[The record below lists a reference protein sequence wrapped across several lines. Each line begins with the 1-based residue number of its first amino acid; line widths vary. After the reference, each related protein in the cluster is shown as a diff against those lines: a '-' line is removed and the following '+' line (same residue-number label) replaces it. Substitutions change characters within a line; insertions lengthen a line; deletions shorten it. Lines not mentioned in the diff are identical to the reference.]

1 MKTTGHQT
9 FNVIPGQGVP
19 AAASNDRSIGVMLI
33 DAGKINAEDTER
45 VLRYSRER
53 SMLFGDAAI
62 ALRLVTENDIQQVLA
77 RQFDYAY
84 LQPGQSNVSPE
95 VIAAWS
101 PFSPQVEGLRAL
113 RSQLLLRWFT
123 GSPDQKMLAVV
134 SAARG
139 DGRTHVAANLA
150 VVFSQMG
157 ERTLLVDADLRNPRQ
172 HELFSVGNGAGVSTM
187 LAQRT
192 GLESIHRVPGFV
204 DLSVLAAGPTPPN
217 PSELLGRSAFGALCE
232 SLAAQYDVVVVDSPA
247 AILGSDFQLV
257 SNRAKGA
264 LVVARKNHTPMDVC
278 RALAE
283 EARAAG
289 ATVVGSVLNEY

>member
-1 MKTTGHQT
+1 MKTTGQPT
-9 FNVIPGQGVP
+9 SNVIPGPGVP
-19 AAASNDRSIGVMLI
+19 VGSNDRAIGAMLI
-33 DAGKINAEDTER
+33 DSGKMTPEDAER

-53 SMLFGDAAI
+53 AIRFGDAAI
-62 ALRLVTENDIQQVLA
+62 ALRLVTETDIQQVLA

-84 LQPGQSNVSPE
+84 LQPGQSDVSSE
-95 VIAAWS
+95 VVAAWS
-101 PFSPQVEGLRAL
+101 PFSPQVEALRAL

-123 GSPDQKMLAVV
+123 GEAGHKILTVI

-172 HELFSVGNGAGVSTM
+172 HELFSIGNAAGVSTL

-192 GLESIHRVPGFV
+192 GPESIQRVPGFV
-204 DLSVLAAGPTPPN
+204 DLSVLASGPTPPN
-217 PSELLGRSAFGALCE
+217 PSELLGRASFGTLCE
-232 SLAAQYDVVVVDSPA
+232 TLASQYDVVIVDTPA
-247 AILGSDFQLV
+247 ANLGSDYQLV
-257 SNRAKGA
+257 ANRAKGA

-278 RALAE
+278 RSLADE
-283 EARAAG
+283 TRSAG
-289 ATVVGSVLNEY
+289 AVVVGSVLNEY

>member
-1 MKTTGHQT
+1 MKTTGFQT
-9 FNVIPGQGVP
+9 SNVIPGPGVP
-19 AAASNDRSIGVMLI
+19 GAPNDRSIGVMLI
-33 DAGKINAEDTER
+33 DAGKITPEDAER

-53 SMLFGDAAI
+53 SMRFGDAAI

-84 LQPGQSNVSPE
+84 LQPGQSDVSKE
-95 VIAAWS
+95 VVAAWV
-101 PFSPQVEGLRAL
+101 PFSPQVEALRAL

-123 GSPDQKMLAVV
+123 GVKEQKIIAVV

-172 HELFSVGNGAGVSTM
+172 HELFSIGNAAGVSTL

-192 GLESIHRVPGFV
+192 GPESIQRVPGFV
-204 DLSVLAAGPTPPN
+204 DLSVLASGPTPPN
-217 PSELLGRSAFGALCE
+217 PSELLGRSSFGTLCE
-232 SLAAQYDVVVVDSPA
+232 TLASQYDVVIIDTPA
-247 AILGSDFQLV
+247 ARLGSDFQLV
-257 SNRAKGA
+257 ANRTKGT
-264 LVVARKNHTPMDVC
+264 LVVARKNHTHMEVC
-278 RALAE
+278 RSLAE
-283 EARAAG
+283 EVHAAG